1 MEKEM
6 TLGSLFD
13 GIAGFPLAAAQNGI
27 KTIWASEIVGD
38 CIDIVKK
45 HFPEI
50 QHLGDITKING
61 GEIPPVDIIS
71 FGSPC
76 QNLSTAGNQKGLDGE
91 KSQLFFEAIRIIYE
105 MRGATN
111 GKYPK
116 YIIWENVAG
125 AFSSNKGQ
133 DFRRVLEEITKTYIP
148 MPNSR
153 RWATSGMVRSAAGS
167 TAWRQLDAQYWGVP
181 QRRKRIYLVHNFNG
195 ERAPEIL
202 FECES
207 VLGYTAQGRTEGKNI
222 AGSAGNS
229 VEATGTGTAAG
240 FLPLNSGRANGVGY
254 EDEKSPTLTKNPPA
268 TVYTIAGNAIGR
280 MGRNGGNQLGV
291 GQDISYTL
299 TAADRHAIAA
309 PEAFRLSSFGG
320 FAEGVGTL
328 RASGGDN
335 GGGGGEKNVF
345 KKNLTVGAPL
355 PPPPAARPPPA
366 APPPPHPP
374 PPPRP
379 PPRETM
385 IVEKNLQF
393 AEAYQHHGYRMSKT
407 ANTMTAGAN
416 SSVRGD
422 TSFVIENNVVCFDDV
437 VKNEDGGYWA
447 CICKDCVKKH
457 NISENLLDDAGQGT
471 CSVAGCWNEADYYID
486 FPQIEEPKE
495 GQKFWKIAKELLQK
509 VTKMVRYRV
518 RRLTP
523 LECERLDG
531 FPDNWTEY
539 GASGKE
545 MSDKTRYEALGN
557 SIAVPCADRVFAGI
571 IAAEKNGGQDN
582 E

>member
-335 GGGGGEKNVF
+335 GGGS
-345 KKNLTVGAPL
+345 
-355 PPPPAARPPPA
+355 
-366 APPPPHPP
+366 
-374 PPPRP
+374 
-379 PPRETM
+379 ETM

-495 GQKFWKIAKELLQK
+495 GQRFWKIAKELLQK

>member
-335 GGGGGEKNVF
+335 GGGGGS
-345 KKNLTVGAPL
+345 
-355 PPPPAARPPPA
+355 
-366 APPPPHPP
+366 
-374 PPPRP
+374 
-379 PPRETM
+379 ETM

>member
-195 ERAPEIL
+195 ERTPEIL

-222 AGSAGNS
+222 TGSAGNS

-320 FAEGVGTL
+320 FTEGVGTL

-335 GGGGGEKNVF
+335 GGGS
-345 KKNLTVGAPL
+345 
-355 PPPPAARPPPA
+355 
-366 APPPPHPP
+366 
-374 PPPRP
+374 
-379 PPRETM
+379 ETM

-495 GQKFWKIAKELLQK
+495 GQRFWKIAKELLQK

>member
-320 FAEGVGTL
+320 FTEGVGTL

-335 GGGGGEKNVF
+335 GGGS
-345 KKNLTVGAPL
+345 
-355 PPPPAARPPPA
+355 
-366 APPPPHPP
+366 
-374 PPPRP
+374 
-379 PPRETM
+379 ETM

-457 NISENLLDDAGQGT
+457 NISESLLDDAGQGT

-495 GQKFWKIAKELLQK
+495 GQRFWKIAKELLQK

-571 IAAEKNGGQDN
+571 IAAEKNGGQAN

>member
-1 MEKEM
+1 MKKEM

-207 VLGYTAQGRTEGKNI
+207 VLGYTAQGRIEGKNI

-335 GGGGGEKNVF
+335 GGGS
-345 KKNLTVGAPL
+345 
-355 PPPPAARPPPA
+355 
-366 APPPPHPP
+366 
-374 PPPRP
+374 
-379 PPRETM
+379 ETM

-495 GQKFWKIAKELLQK
+495 GQRFWKIAKELLQK

>member
-1 MEKEM
+1 MAKEM

-153 RWATSGMVRSAAGS
+153 RWATSGMVRSSAGS

-222 AGSAGNS
+222 ARSAGNS
-229 VEATGTGTAAG
+229 VEATDTGTAAG

-320 FAEGVGTL
+320 FTEGVGTL

-335 GGGGGEKNVF
+335 GG
-345 KKNLTVGAPL
+345 A
-355 PPPPAARPPPA
+355 
-366 APPPPHPP
+366 
-374 PPPRP
+374 
-379 PPRETM
+379 
-385 IVEKNLQF
+385 
-393 AEAYQHHGYRMSKT
+393 
-407 ANTMTAGAN
+407 
-416 SSVRGD
+416 
-422 TSFVIENNVVCFDDV
+422 
-437 VKNEDGGYWA
+437 VK
-447 CICKDCVKKH
+447 
-457 NISENLLDDAGQGT
+457 Q
-471 CSVAGCWNEADYYID
+471 
-486 FPQIEEPKE
+486 
-495 GQKFWKIAKELLQK
+495 
-509 VTKMVRYRV
+509 
-518 RRLTP
+518 
-523 LECERLDG
+523 
-531 FPDNWTEY
+531 
-539 GASGKE
+539 
-545 MSDKTRYEALGN
+545 
-557 SIAVPCADRVFAGI
+557 
-571 IAAEKNGGQDN
+571 
-582 E
+582 

>member
-61 GEIPPVDIIS
+61 GEIPTVDIIS

-153 RWATSGMVRSAAGS
+153 RWATSGMVRSVAGS

-181 QRRKRIYLVHNFNG
+181 QRRKRIYLVHDFNG

-222 AGSAGNS
+222 TGSIGNS
-229 VEATGTGTAAG
+229 VEATGAGTAAG
-240 FLPLNSGRANGVGY
+240 FLPLNSGKANGVGY

-335 GGGGGEKNVF
+335 GGGS
-345 KKNLTVGAPL
+345 
-355 PPPPAARPPPA
+355 
-366 APPPPHPP
+366 
-374 PPPRP
+374 
-379 PPRETM
+379 ETM

-457 NISENLLDDAGQGT
+457 NISENLLDNAGQGT

-495 GQKFWKIAKELLQK
+495 GQRFWKIAKELLQK

>member
-299 TAADRHAIAA
+299 TAANRHAIAA

-320 FAEGVGTL
+320 FTEGVGTL

-335 GGGGGEKNVF
+335 GG
-345 KKNLTVGAPL
+345 A
-355 PPPPAARPPPA
+355 
-366 APPPPHPP
+366 
-374 PPPRP
+374 
-379 PPRETM
+379 
-385 IVEKNLQF
+385 
-393 AEAYQHHGYRMSKT
+393 
-407 ANTMTAGAN
+407 
-416 SSVRGD
+416 
-422 TSFVIENNVVCFDDV
+422 
-437 VKNEDGGYWA
+437 VK
-447 CICKDCVKKH
+447 
-457 NISENLLDDAGQGT
+457 Q
-471 CSVAGCWNEADYYID
+471 
-486 FPQIEEPKE
+486 
-495 GQKFWKIAKELLQK
+495 
-509 VTKMVRYRV
+509 
-518 RRLTP
+518 
-523 LECERLDG
+523 
-531 FPDNWTEY
+531 
-539 GASGKE
+539 
-545 MSDKTRYEALGN
+545 
-557 SIAVPCADRVFAGI
+557 
-571 IAAEKNGGQDN
+571 
-582 E
+582 

>member
-6 TLGSLFD
+6 TLDSLFD

-254 EDEKSPTLTKNPPA
+254 EDEKSPTITKNPPA

-320 FAEGVGTL
+320 FTEGVGTL

-335 GGGGGEKNVF
+335 GGGS
-345 KKNLTVGAPL
+345 
-355 PPPPAARPPPA
+355 
-366 APPPPHPP
+366 
-374 PPPRP
+374 
-379 PPRETM
+379 ETM

-437 VKNEDGGYWA
+437 VKNEDGRYWA

-495 GQKFWKIAKELLQK
+495 GQRFWKIAKELLQK

>member
-153 RWATSGMVRSAAGS
+153 RWATSGMVRSVAGS

-181 QRRKRIYLVHNFNG
+181 QRRKRIYLVHDFNG

-280 MGRNGGNQLGV
+280 MERNGGNQLGV

-335 GGGGGEKNVF
+335 GGGS
-345 KKNLTVGAPL
+345 
-355 PPPPAARPPPA
+355 
-366 APPPPHPP
+366 
-374 PPPRP
+374 
-379 PPRETM
+379 ETM

-495 GQKFWKIAKELLQK
+495 GQRFWKIAKELLQK

>member
-254 EDEKSPTLTKNPPA
+254 EDEKSPTITKNPPA

-320 FAEGVGTL
+320 FTEGVGTL

-335 GGGGGEKNVF
+335 GGGS
-345 KKNLTVGAPL
+345 
-355 PPPPAARPPPA
+355 
-366 APPPPHPP
+366 
-374 PPPRP
+374 
-379 PPRETM
+379 ETM

-437 VKNEDGGYWA
+437 VKNEDGRYWA

-495 GQKFWKIAKELLQK
+495 GQRFWKIAKELLQK

>member
-181 QRRKRIYLVHNFNG
+181 QRRKRIYLVHDFNG

-207 VLGYTAQGRTEGKNI
+207 VLGYTAQGRTEGKNTT
-222 AGSAGNS
+222 GSVGS
-229 VEATGTGTAAG
+229 SIEATGTGTAAG

-335 GGGGGEKNVF
+335 GGGS
-345 KKNLTVGAPL
+345 
-355 PPPPAARPPPA
+355 
-366 APPPPHPP
+366 
-374 PPPRP
+374 
-379 PPRETM
+379 ETM

-495 GQKFWKIAKELLQK
+495 GQRFWKIAKELLQK

>member
-153 RWATSGMVRSAAGS
+153 RWATSGMVRSVAGS

-181 QRRKRIYLVHNFNG
+181 QRRKRIYLVHDFNG

-335 GGGGGEKNVF
+335 GGGS
-345 KKNLTVGAPL
+345 
-355 PPPPAARPPPA
+355 
-366 APPPPHPP
+366 
-374 PPPRP
+374 
-379 PPRETM
+379 ETM

-437 VKNEDGGYWA
+437 VKNEDSGYWA

-457 NISENLLDDAGQGT
+457 NISENLLDDAGQGI

-495 GQKFWKIAKELLQK
+495 GQRFWKIAKELLQK

>member
-153 RWATSGMVRSAAGS
+153 RWATSGMVRSVAGS

-181 QRRKRIYLVHNFNG
+181 QRRKRIYLVHDFNG
-195 ERAPEIL
+195 ERATEIL

-335 GGGGGEKNVF
+335 GGGS
-345 KKNLTVGAPL
+345 
-355 PPPPAARPPPA
+355 
-366 APPPPHPP
+366 
-374 PPPRP
+374 
-379 PPRETM
+379 ETM

-495 GQKFWKIAKELLQK
+495 GQRFWKIAKELLQK

-571 IAAEKNGGQDN
+571 IAAEKNGEQDN

>member
-335 GGGGGEKNVF
+335 GGGGS
-345 KKNLTVGAPL
+345 
-355 PPPPAARPPPA
+355 
-366 APPPPHPP
+366 
-374 PPPRP
+374 
-379 PPRETM
+379 ETM

-422 TSFVIENNVVCFDDV
+422 TSFVIENNVMRFDDV

-457 NISENLLDDAGQGT
+457 NISESLLDDAGQGT

-495 GQKFWKIAKELLQK
+495 GQRFWKIAKELLQK

-518 RRLTP
+518 CRLTP

-571 IAAEKNGGQDN
+571 IAAEKNGGQAN

>member
-1 MEKEM
+1 
-6 TLGSLFD
+6 
-13 GIAGFPLAAAQNGI
+13 
-27 KTIWASEIVGD
+27 
-38 CIDIVKK
+38 
-45 HFPEI
+45 
-50 QHLGDITKING
+50 
-61 GEIPPVDIIS
+61 
-71 FGSPC
+71 
-76 QNLSTAGNQKGLDGE
+76 
-91 KSQLFFEAIRIIYE
+91 
-105 MRGATN
+105 
-111 GKYPK
+111 
-116 YIIWENVAG
+116 
-125 AFSSNKGQ
+125 
-133 DFRRVLEEITKTYIP
+133 
-148 MPNSR
+148 
-153 RWATSGMVRSAAGS
+153 
-167 TAWRQLDAQYWGVP
+167 
-181 QRRKRIYLVHNFNG
+181 
-195 ERAPEIL
+195 
-202 FECES
+202 
-207 VLGYTAQGRTEGKNI
+207 
-222 AGSAGNS
+222 
-229 VEATGTGTAAG
+229 
-240 FLPLNSGRANGVGY
+240 
-254 EDEKSPTLTKNPPA
+254 
-268 TVYTIAGNAIGR
+268 

-291 GQDISYTL
+291 GRDISYTL

-320 FAEGVGTL
+320 FTEGVGTL

-335 GGGGGEKNVF
+335 GGGS
-345 KKNLTVGAPL
+345 
-355 PPPPAARPPPA
+355 
-366 APPPPHPP
+366 
-374 PPPRP
+374 
-379 PPRETM
+379 ETM

-422 TSFVIENNVVCFDDV
+422 ASFVIENNVVCFDDV

-486 FPQIEEPKE
+486 FPQIKEPKE

>member
-222 AGSAGNS
+222 AGGAGNS

-320 FAEGVGTL
+320 FTEGVGTL

-335 GGGGGEKNVF
+335 GGGS
-345 KKNLTVGAPL
+345 
-355 PPPPAARPPPA
+355 
-366 APPPPHPP
+366 
-374 PPPRP
+374 
-379 PPRETM
+379 ETM

-495 GQKFWKIAKELLQK
+495 GQRFWKIAKELLQK

-531 FPDNWTEY
+531 FQDNWTEY

>member
-116 YIIWENVAG
+116 YIIWKNVAG

-181 QRRKRIYLVHNFNG
+181 SVENVSTLYTILTENVPRKYYLSAKACLGILRRAEQR
-195 ERAPEIL
+195 
-202 FECES
+202 
-207 VLGYTAQGRTEGKNI
+207 GRTLPE
-222 AGSAGNS
+222 
-229 VEATGTGTAAG
+229 VLETALKQQAQ
-240 FLPLNSGRANGVGY
+240 
-254 EDEKSPTLTKNPPA
+254 E
-268 TVYTIAGNAIGR
+268 
-280 MGRNGGNQLGV
+280 Q
-291 GQDISYTL
+291 QQ
-299 TAADRHAIAA
+299 
-309 PEAFRLSSFGG
+309 
-320 FAEGVGTL
+320 
-328 RASGGDN
+328 ASC
-335 GGGGGEKNVF
+335 
-345 KKNLTVGAPL
+345 
-355 PPPPAARPPPA
+355 
-366 APPPPHPP
+366 H
-374 PPPRP
+374 
-379 PPRETM
+379 
-385 IVEKNLQF
+385 
-393 AEAYQHHGYRMSKT
+393 
-407 ANTMTAGAN
+407 
-416 SSVRGD
+416 
-422 TSFVIENNVVCFDDV
+422 
-437 VKNEDGGYWA
+437 
-447 CICKDCVKKH
+447 
-457 NISENLLDDAGQGT
+457 
-471 CSVAGCWNEADYYID
+471 
-486 FPQIEEPKE
+486 
-495 GQKFWKIAKELLQK
+495 
-509 VTKMVRYRV
+509 
-518 RRLTP
+518 
-523 LECERLDG
+523 
-531 FPDNWTEY
+531 
-539 GASGKE
+539 
-545 MSDKTRYEALGN
+545 
-557 SIAVPCADRVFAGI
+557 
-571 IAAEKNGGQDN
+571 
-582 E
+582 

>member
-181 QRRKRIYLVHNFNG
+181 QRRKRIYLVHDFNG

-207 VLGYTAQGRTEGKNI
+207 VLGYTAQGRTEGKNA
-222 AGSAGNS
+222 AGSVGS
-229 VEATGTGTAAG
+229 SIEATGTGTAAG

-320 FAEGVGTL
+320 FTEGVGTL

-335 GGGGGEKNVF
+335 GGGS
-345 KKNLTVGAPL
+345 
-355 PPPPAARPPPA
+355 
-366 APPPPHPP
+366 
-374 PPPRP
+374 
-379 PPRETM
+379 ETM

-486 FPQIEEPKE
+486 FPQIKEPKE

-571 IAAEKNGGQDN
+571 IAAEKNEGQDN

>member
-133 DFRRVLEEITKTYIP
+133 DFRRVLEEITKTYIT

-335 GGGGGEKNVF
+335 GGGS
-345 KKNLTVGAPL
+345 
-355 PPPPAARPPPA
+355 
-366 APPPPHPP
+366 
-374 PPPRP
+374 
-379 PPRETM
+379 ETM

-495 GQKFWKIAKELLQK
+495 GQRFWKIAKELLQK

>member
-111 GKYPK
+111 GKNPK

-153 RWATSGMVRSAAGS
+153 RWATSGMVRSTAGS

-254 EDEKSPTLTKNPPA
+254 EDEKSPTLTKNTPA

-320 FAEGVGTL
+320 FTEGVGTL

-335 GGGGGEKNVF
+335 GGGS
-345 KKNLTVGAPL
+345 
-355 PPPPAARPPPA
+355 
-366 APPPPHPP
+366 
-374 PPPRP
+374 
-379 PPRETM
+379 ETM

-495 GQKFWKIAKELLQK
+495 GQRFWKIAKELLQK

>member
-50 QHLGDITKING
+50 KHLGDITKING

-222 AGSAGNS
+222 TGSTGNS
-229 VEATGTGTAAG
+229 VEATGAGTAAG

-335 GGGGGEKNVF
+335 GGGS
-345 KKNLTVGAPL
+345 
-355 PPPPAARPPPA
+355 
-366 APPPPHPP
+366 
-374 PPPRP
+374 
-379 PPRETM
+379 ETM

-495 GQKFWKIAKELLQK
+495 GQRFWKIAKELLQK